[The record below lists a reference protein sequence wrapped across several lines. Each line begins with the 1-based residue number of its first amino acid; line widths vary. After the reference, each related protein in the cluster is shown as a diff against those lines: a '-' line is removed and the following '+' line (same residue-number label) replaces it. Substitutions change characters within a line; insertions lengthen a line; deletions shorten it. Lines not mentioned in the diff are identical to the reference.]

1 MLCLRSAGIEQ
12 QCRRTF
18 YLGRI
23 QQLQSSERL
32 VQDVASHIAQS
43 TRTIIPPSAPVP
55 GMIDFVIWIH
65 LGRTGKQIPVQGF
78 GNAVFLFGN
87 IQSLRPDGTV
97 GSTFHL
103 RHVTDFAVPYPLA
116 YQVGTLVR
124 RTLVTHLGNYSRRS
138 GQAGKQTGL
147 IYGVRQRFLAIY
159 MFAHRHGISSND
171 GMCMVGSSDDNGID
185 VLTHLIVHLTIVPI
199 LLRIG
204 KLIEHTFRVAP
215 VYVTKRHDIFRS
227 LHMVD
232 VGVSHTA
239 DTYGGNVQTVTGRH
253 VSVALT
259 QNAARSNGKTRQSQT
274 SGLKKFS
281 SCKFRHGSL
290 DFKIG

>member
-1 MLCLRSAGIEQ
+1 
-12 QCRRTF
+12 
-18 YLGRI
+18 
-23 QQLQSSERL
+23 
-32 VQDVASHIAQS
+32 
-43 TRTIIPPSAPVP
+43 
-55 GMIDFVIWIH
+55 
-65 LGRTGKQIPVQGF
+65 
-78 GNAVFLFGN
+78 
-87 IQSLRPDGTV
+87 
-97 GSTFHL
+97 
-103 RHVTDFAVPYPLA
+103 

-199 LLRIG
+199 LPRIG

-239 DTYGGNVQTVTGRH
+239 DTYGSNVQTVTGRH

-259 QNAARSNGKTRQSQT
+259 QN
-274 SGLKKFS
+274 
-281 SCKFRHGSL
+281 
-290 DFKIG
+290 